1 MQNSFFVASVELEDV
16 QNIDKDKAFFN
27 RFYIFDIFSN
37 GAEFFFKNSNPNIFS
52 IRGKAFMFQT

>member
-27 RFYIFDIFSN
+27 RFYIFDKFSN
-37 GAEFFFKNSNPNIFS
+37 GAEFLSKTQIPISF
-52 IRGKAFMFQT
+52 